1 MKKSK
6 FKIVVILTSMS
17 LYANKSRMISRCPF
31 SIAKCKAV
39 LSIKK
44 YNFIKKK
51 NFKITLEKKIMW
63 KLY

>member
-6 FKIVVILTSMS
+6 FKMVVILTSIS

-44 YNFIKKK
+44 IK
-51 NFKITLEKKIMW
+51 FH
-63 KLY
+63 